1 MTLIE
6 EVNSTL
12 IKLKTK
18 IESNEYIQTLL
29 TRFGNV
35 ETLLN
40 NLINNADSFSFLQPI
55 KNEII
60 ISKQSLANIKLSS
73 IKEFTDKI
81 KEIIDKDKTELEKY
95 EKISEKIRYLIN
107 EYFIENEIVQNI
119 VDKIINKTLINET
132 INKVYFIYRK
142 IGRLLQRN
150 VIRKWHKNS

>member
-1 MTLIE
+1 MALIE

-12 IKLKTK
+12 TKLKTK

-29 TRFGNV
+29 TRFDNV

-40 NLINNADSFSFLQPI
+40 NIINNANSFSFLQTI

-81 KEIIDKDKTELEKY
+81 KEIIDKDKIELEKY

-107 EYFIENEIVQNI
+107 EYFIENEVVQNI
-119 VDKIINKTLINET
+119 VDKIINKTLINEA
-132 INKVYFIYRK
+132 INKVISFI
-142 IGRLLQRN
+142 
-150 VIRKWHKNS
+150 